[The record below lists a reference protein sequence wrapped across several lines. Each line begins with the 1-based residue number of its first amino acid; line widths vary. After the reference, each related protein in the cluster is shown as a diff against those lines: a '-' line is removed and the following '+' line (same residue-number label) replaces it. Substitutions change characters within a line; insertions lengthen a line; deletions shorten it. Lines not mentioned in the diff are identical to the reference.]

1 MSKGSFLNGDMM
13 ELVHQIPVDFG
24 PDAPRLICW
33 MAPIERLELSQVQ
46 LAIGDEVAKFVTTK
60 RRDEHLSSRLL
71 LEKALTEWGIDAN
84 LLEVRRN
91 EYRAPSVAYLPGTWM
106 RQELPSISIG
116 HSNGWVFVG
125 LIEPGWTIGIDG
137 EPLKLSISEGV
148 FDMMAKGEELKFLFA
163 NPNHALELWTSKEAV
178 QKAARLGMNLNPR
191 EIKIPIGN
199 KITNISIGNS
209 KIQLVYWAEMG
220 YHLSLALRPEE
231 PSKSGPEERILEE
244 TRLAMQADPD
254 WGVGCKTQRKGA

>member
-46 LAIGDEVAKFVTTK
+46 LAIGDEVSKFVTTK

-91 EYRAPSVAYLPGTWM
+91 EYRAPSVAYLPGTWI

-137 EPLKLSISEGV
+137 EPLKLSISE
-148 FDMMAKGEELKFLFA
+148 EFL
-163 NPNHALELWTSKEAV
+163 
-178 QKAARLGMNLNPR
+178 
-191 EIKIPIGN
+191 I
-199 KITNISIGNS
+199 
-209 KIQLVYWAEMG
+209 
-220 YHLSLALRPEE
+220 
-231 PSKSGPEERILEE
+231 
-244 TRLAMQADPD
+244 
-254 WGVGCKTQRKGA
+254 